1 MLGTPSLISNV
12 HHDPVLN
19 HPLIQVVKTQRPE
32 SWAHEI
38 NNMLSKPKVDASP
51 MENPKSEL
59 ENLLD
64 KAIEEFVEFR
74 NEWSAEARMTF
85 KRID

>member
-1 MLGTPSLISNV
+1 
-12 HHDPVLN
+12 
-19 HPLIQVVKTQRPE
+19 
-32 SWAHEI
+32 
-38 NNMLSKPKVDASP
+38 MLSKPKNDTSP
-51 MENPKSEL
+51 MENQKSEL
-59 ENLLD
+59 ENLLI